1 MKLKF
6 SAFCSSSEW
15 SCHAGVE
22 LRVQK
27 AVIFCGDAAPVIS
40 WWPRLLFKTRLPV
53 RTNPWVALLWRSSL
67 IVPWRSPPTA
77 PEAAGMQE
85 SDVASAMGFC
95 KTNLH
100 CKTLILLH
108 VCVFVLWTG
117 VFVQTWMQKVPAP
130 PFIRTSLKNASA
142 SLDCV
147 FWFWHFLLC
156 FCPGMTSGE
165 PFLHALSK
173 GRFTFRTVWNLDLKR
188 VRFLCGDNV
197 FGFFRRV
204 LLALKT
210 ESGHLVEQNLLL
222 FQTRRESFGEA
233 FSGAPGVRSWP
244 ISLFWVQE
252 PQFGTWSGDIAVLV
266 MKGFHGS
273 ALQKADSVF
282 HLIRRTE
289 TMRHVS
295 WTPGA
300 AERRKKKP
308 FHEFVLV
315 LWGKTESEAVRRNKI
330 FHKTAADKDPFPL
343 N

>member
-117 VFVQTWMQKVPAP
+117 VFVQTWTQKVPAP

-173 GRFTFRTVWNLDLKR
+173 GRFTFRTVWKLDLKR
-188 VRFLCGDNV
+188 VCFLCGDNV

-222 FQTRRESFGEA
+222 FSDSPWILWWGVQRCPGGQVLAHFFILSTGAPVWDLVWWHCCSSDERLSWIGAPKGRFCFSSDPQNWNDATCFMDTWGSREEEKKA
-233 FSGAPGVRSWP
+233 FSWVCSGPLGKNRVRSRP
-244 ISLFWVQE
+244 EKQ
-252 PQFGTWSGDIAVLV
+252 D
-266 MKGFHGS
+266 
-273 ALQKADSVF
+273 
-282 HLIRRTE
+282 
-289 TMRHVS
+289 
-295 WTPGA
+295 
-300 AERRKKKP
+300 
-308 FHEFVLV
+308 
-315 LWGKTESEAVRRNKI
+315 
-330 FHKTAADKDPFPL
+330 FP
-343 N
+343 